1 MRVYGRVYD
10 ELGQPS
16 WFAVQTDAAGSN
28 QYIYVTALVQ
38 VLRLNLNE
46 SPFYGNY
53 GIPAKNSVLQQI
65 APDYY
70 MAFTQ
75 SNYSQYFA
83 NLIITRVPAQSP
95 PYPASTP
102 TYNVSV
108 LFKNGTKVQVDIDQ
122 ERVPFVTVP
131 VPVNSILPSL
141 SKQ

>member
-16 WFAVQTDAAGSN
+16 WFAVQTDATGNN

-75 SNYSQYFA
+75 ANYSQYFA

-95 PYPASTP
+95 PYTASTP

-108 LFKNGTKVQVDIDQ
+108 LFKNGTKLQVDIDQ